1 MSKWKI
7 PMYKVLVDDYDV
19 IYSSRV
25 IKRGMSW
32 AIGPEIEE
40 FESRL
45 AKYVGTE
52 YCIAFNS
59 GTSAQ
64 HAALLA
70 LGIKQQ
76 HRVIVPSF
84 TFISTAN
91 SVLMVNAK
99 PVFADIEEESYGLD
113 PVSVEKSITT
123 NTKAIMP
130 IHYAGGACKIDEIYD
145 IAKRRHIPL
154 IEDAAE
160 SLGAKTGKRMVGS
173 YGEMAVF
180 SFAGNKVL
188 TTGEGGAIVT
198 NSKKLYDKLKLIR
211 SHGRQE
217 TENYFQSNLKPDY
230 ISVGYNW
237 RMSSIT
243 AALGL
248 SQFKKLGKM
257 ISMRQKNAKYL
268 SSKLRDMGIAVPQE
282 NTFEHVYQLY
292 SVRLKS
298 KRLRDGLMNYL
309 TKNGIMSKIYFE
321 PVHKALLYRK
331 LGYSKQKLPVT
342 NKVSEQILSLPMYPT
357 MKQSDL
363 NLIVDTVGKFMKRN

>member
-198 NSKKLYDKLKLIR
+198 NSKKLYDKLLMIR
-211 SHGRQE
+211 NHGMVKGYDSKIFGLNLRLPEISAAIAKVQIKRLAKFIDIRRKNANLLSSLLSDLDIQIP
-217 TENYFQSNLKPDY
+217 TERKGESR
-230 ISVGYNW
+230 NW
-237 RMSSIT
+237 SLYTIT
-243 AALGL
+243 ARKRDAMLN
-248 SQFKKLGKM
+248 KLHSKGIGAATYYPVPIHRIPIYKT
-257 ISMRQKNAKYL
+257 N
-268 SSKLRDMGIAVPQE
+268 SSLP
-282 NTFEHVYQLY
+282 NT
-292 SVRLKS
+292 
-298 KRLRDGLMNYL
+298 DWA
-309 TKNGIMSKIYFE
+309 TKN
-321 PVHKALLYRK
+321 V
-331 LGYSKQKLPVT
+331 
-342 NKVSEQILSLPMYPT
+342 LSLPVHPKVSLT
-357 MKQSDL
+357 NIKFIGKAL
-363 NLIVDTVGKFMKRN
+363 REIVNG